1 MLFFDSLI
9 IYLIFLLFPILLYL
23 IFLTYTKIT
32 NKKESEL
39 LFDLCLLSSVYL
51 IIKYHIY
58 FPDKMFL
65 LLVNIPLVIGIIRKR
80 YLLSFILSIFIAFYY
95 YKLFDFNIYFVF
107 SEYFFYFLYFYIFNK
122 KHKKD
127 NSVKI
132 INNFTFL
139 KGIVLSYE
147 IFYIVPNNSNII
159 FVIINLFLLLLIFYV
174 ICYLVVKLMEKAEKI
189 LSLNKVLNELQHEKE
204 LKNSLFKITHEIK
217 NPIAVC
223 KGYVDMFDKKDI
235 IKCERYN
242 EIIKNELN
250 RTLIIMDDFMN
261 YTKIK
266 VKLDIID
273 INMLLSEVLESFS
286 LIFKINNVDLIN
298 KVTDDEI
305 YINGD
310 YDRLKQVFINLIKNG
325 IESFDGKNGK
335 LEIKSKENNKEV
347 IISIIDNGCGMDEEV
362 FKNINKMFYTT
373 KKNGT
378 GIGLP
383 LSNEII
389 KLHNGRINL
398 YSKKGEG
405 TTVEIIFNK
414 IDMI

>member
-51 IIKYHIY
+51 IIKYYIY

-159 FVIINLFLLLLIFYV
+159 FVIINLFLLLIIFYV

-235 IKCERYN
+235 NKCERYN

-335 LEIKSKENNKEV
+335 LKIKSKENNKEV

>member
-51 IIKYHIY
+51 IIKYYIY

-159 FVIINLFLLLLIFYV
+159 FVIINLFLLLIIFYV

-235 IKCERYN
+235 NKCERYN

-405 TTVEIIFNK
+405 TTVEITFNK
-414 IDMI
+414 LDMI

>member
-51 IIKYHIY
+51 IIKYYIY

-80 YLLSFILSIFIAFYY
+80 YLLSFILSISIAFYY

-159 FVIINLFLLLLIFYV
+159 FVIINLFLLLIIFYV
-174 ICYLVVKLMEKAEKI
+174 ICYLVVKLMEKAENI

-235 IKCERYN
+235 NKCERYN

-250 RTLIIMDDFMN
+250 RTLIIMDGFMN

>member
-51 IIKYHIY
+51 IIKYYIY

-174 ICYLVVKLMEKAEKI
+174 ICYLVVKLMEKAENI

-405 TTVEIIFNK
+405 TTVEIVFNK

>member
-51 IIKYHIY
+51 IIKYYIY

-80 YLLSFILSIFIAFYY
+80 YLLSFVLSIFIAFYY

-107 SEYFFYFLYFYIFNK
+107 SEYFFYFLYFYNK

-159 FVIINLFLLLLIFYV
+159 FVIINLFLLLIIFYV

-235 IKCERYN
+235 NKCERYN

>member
-51 IIKYHIY
+51 IIKYYIY

-80 YLLSFILSIFIAFYY
+80 YLLSFVLSIFIAFYY

-159 FVIINLFLLLLIFYV
+159 FVIINLFLLLIIFYV

-223 KGYVDMFDKKDI
+223 KGYVDMFNKNDMN
-235 IKCERYN
+235 KCERYN

>member
-51 IIKYHIY
+51 IIKYYIY

-159 FVIINLFLLLLIFYV
+159 FVIINLFLLLIIFYV

-204 LKNSLFKITHEIK
+204 LKNSLFKITHAIK

-235 IKCERYN
+235 NKCERYN

>member
-51 IIKYHIY
+51 IIKYYIY

-159 FVIINLFLLLLIFYV
+159 FVIINLFLLLIIFYV

-189 LSLNKVLNELQHEKE
+189 LSLNKVLNELQHKKE

>member
-51 IIKYHIY
+51 IIKYYIY

-80 YLLSFILSIFIAFYY
+80 YLLSFVLSIFIAFYY

-107 SEYFFYFLYFYIFNK
+107 SEYLFYFLYFYFFNK

-127 NSVKI
+127 NSVTI

-147 IFYIVPNNSNII
+147 IFYIVPDSNDIY
-159 FVIINLFLLLLIFYV
+159 FVIINLFVLLIIFYV

-223 KGYVDMFDKKDI
+223 KGYVDMFNKNDMN
-235 IKCERYN
+235 KCERYN

-250 RTLIIMDDFMN
+250 RTLTIMDDFMN

-266 VKLDIID
+266 VNLDIID
-273 INMLLSEVLESFS
+273 INMLLNEVLESFS
-286 LIFKINNVDLIN
+286 LIFKINNIDLIN

>member
-51 IIKYHIY
+51 IIKYYIY

-159 FVIINLFLLLLIFYV
+159 FVIINLFLLLIIFYV

-325 IESFDGKNGK
+325 IESFDGKNGI

-405 TTVEIIFNK
+405 TTVEIVFNK

>member
-51 IIKYHIY
+51 IIKYYIY

-159 FVIINLFLLLLIFYV
+159 FVIINLFLLLIIFYV

-235 IKCERYN
+235 NKCERYN

-250 RTLIIMDDFMN
+250 RTLTIMDDFMN

-266 VKLDIID
+266 VNLDIID

-405 TTVEIIFNK
+405 TTVEIVFNK

>member
-51 IIKYHIY
+51 IIKYYIY

-127 NSVKI
+127 NSIKI

-159 FVIINLFLLLLIFYV
+159 FVIINLFLLLIIFYV

-405 TTVEIIFNK
+405 TTVEIVFNK

>member
-51 IIKYHIY
+51 IIKYYIY

-127 NSVKI
+127 NSIKI

-159 FVIINLFLLLLIFYV
+159 FVIINLFLLLIIFYV

>member
-51 IIKYHIY
+51 IIKYYIY

-80 YLLSFILSIFIAFYY
+80 YLLSFVLSIFIAFYY

-159 FVIINLFLLLLIFYV
+159 FVIINLFLLLIIFYV
-174 ICYLVVKLMEKAEKI
+174 ICYLVVKLMEKAENI

-405 TTVEIIFNK
+405 TTVEIVFNK

>member
-23 IFLTYTKIT
+23 IFLTYTRIT

-51 IIKYHIY
+51 IIKYYIY

-159 FVIINLFLLLLIFYV
+159 FVIINLFLLLIIFYV

-235 IKCERYN
+235 NKCERYN

-405 TTVEIIFNK
+405 TTVEIVFNK

>member
-51 IIKYHIY
+51 IIKYYIY

-159 FVIINLFLLLLIFYV
+159 FVIINLFLLLIIFYV

-235 IKCERYN
+235 NKCERYN

-347 IISIIDNGCGMDEEV
+347 IISIIDNGCGMDEDIL
-362 FKNINKMFYTT
+362 KNINKMFYTT

-389 KLHNGRINL
+389 KLHNGKINF

>member
-9 IYLIFLLFPILLYL
+9 IYLVFLLFPILLYL
-23 IFLTYTKIT
+23 IFLAYTKIT

-51 IIKYHIY
+51 IIKYYIY
-58 FPDKMFL
+58 FPNKIFL
-65 LLVNIPLVIGIIRKR
+65 LLVNVPLVIGIIRKR
-80 YLLSFILSIFIAFYY
+80 NLLNIVLSIIITFYY
-95 YKLFDFNIYFVF
+95 YKLFGFNIYFVF

-127 NSVKI
+127 NSVTI

-147 IFYIVPNNSNII
+147 IFYIVPDSNDIY
-159 FVIINLFLLLLIFYV
+159 FVIINLFVLLIIFYV

-223 KGYVDMFDKKDI
+223 KGYVDMFNKNDMN
-235 IKCERYN
+235 KCERYN

>member
-51 IIKYHIY
+51 IIKYYIY

-159 FVIINLFLLLLIFYV
+159 FVIINLFLLLIIFYV
-174 ICYLVVKLMEKAEKI
+174 ICYLVVKLMEKAENI

-235 IKCERYN
+235 NKCERYN

-405 TTVEIIFNK
+405 TTVEIVFNK

>member
-51 IIKYHIY
+51 IIKYYIY

-80 YLLSFILSIFIAFYY
+80 YLLSFILSMFIAFYY

-159 FVIINLFLLLLIFYV
+159 FVIINLFLLLIIFYV

-235 IKCERYN
+235 NKCERYN

>member
-1 MLFFDSLI
+1 M
-9 IYLIFLLFPILLYL
+9 
-23 IFLTYTKIT
+23 TYTKIT

-51 IIKYHIY
+51 IIKYYIY

-159 FVIINLFLLLLIFYV
+159 FVIINLFLLLIIFYV

-235 IKCERYN
+235 NKCERYN

>member
-51 IIKYHIY
+51 IIKYYIY

-80 YLLSFILSIFIAFYY
+80 YLLSFVLSIFIAFYY

-159 FVIINLFLLLLIFYV
+159 FVIINLFLLLIIFYV

-286 LIFKINNVDLIN
+286 LIFKINNVVLIN

-405 TTVEIIFNK
+405 TTVEIVFNK

>member
-51 IIKYHIY
+51 IIKYYIY

-80 YLLSFILSIFIAFYY
+80 YLLSFVLSIFIAFYY

-107 SEYFFYFLYFYIFNK
+107 LEYFFYFLYFYIFNK

-159 FVIINLFLLLLIFYV
+159 FVIINLFLLLIIFYV

>member
-51 IIKYHIY
+51 IIKYYIY

-159 FVIINLFLLLLIFYV
+159 FVIINLFLLLIIFYV

-235 IKCERYN
+235 NKCERYN

-347 IISIIDNGCGMDEEV
+347 SISIIDNGCGMDEEV

>member
-51 IIKYHIY
+51 IIKYYIY

-174 ICYLVVKLMEKAEKI
+174 ICYLVVKLMEKAENI

-286 LIFKINNVDLIN
+286 LIFKINNIDLIN

-389 KLHNGRINL
+389 KLHNGKINL

>member
-51 IIKYHIY
+51 IIKYYIY

-159 FVIINLFLLLLIFYV
+159 FVIINLFLLLIIFYV

-235 IKCERYN
+235 NKCERYN

-286 LIFKINNVDLIN
+286 LLFKINNVDLIN

>member
-51 IIKYHIY
+51 IIKYYIY

-80 YLLSFILSIFIAFYY
+80 YLLSFVLSIFIAFYY

-174 ICYLVVKLMEKAEKI
+174 ICYLVVKLMEKAENI

>member
-51 IIKYHIY
+51 IIKYYIY

-405 TTVEIIFNK
+405 TTVEITFNK
-414 IDMI
+414 LDMI

>member
-23 IFLTYTKIT
+23 IFLAYTKIT

-51 IIKYHIY
+51 IIKYYIY

-80 YLLSFILSIFIAFYY
+80 YLLSFVLSIFIAFYY

-147 IFYIVPNNSNII
+147 IFYIVPDSNDIY
-159 FVIINLFLLLLIFYV
+159 FVIINLFVLLIIFYV

-235 IKCERYN
+235 NKCERYN

>member
-51 IIKYHIY
+51 IIKYYIY

-174 ICYLVVKLMEKAEKI
+174 ICYLVVKLMEKAENI

-235 IKCERYN
+235 NKCERYN

-362 FKNINKMFYTT
+362 FKNVNKMFYTT

-389 KLHNGRINL
+389 KLHNGKINL
-398 YSKKGEG
+398 YSKKDEG

>member
-51 IIKYHIY
+51 IIKYYIY

-80 YLLSFILSIFIAFYY
+80 NLLNIVLSIIITFYY

-107 SEYFFYFLYFYIFNK
+107 SEYLFYFLYFYFFNK

-159 FVIINLFLLLLIFYV
+159 FVIINLFLLLIIFYV

-235 IKCERYN
+235 NKCERYN

-286 LIFKINNVDLIN
+286 LIFKINNVYLIN

>member
-51 IIKYHIY
+51 IIKYYIY

-398 YSKKGEG
+398 YSKKGKG

-414 IDMI
+414 VDIN

>member
-51 IIKYHIY
+51 IIKYYIC

-174 ICYLVVKLMEKAEKI
+174 ICYLVVKLMEKAENI

-405 TTVEIIFNK
+405 TTVEIVFNK

>member
-51 IIKYHIY
+51 IIKYYIY

-80 YLLSFILSIFIAFYY
+80 YLLSFILLIFIAFYY

-159 FVIINLFLLLLIFYV
+159 FVIINLFLLLIIFYV

-235 IKCERYN
+235 NKCERYN

-414 IDMI
+414 IDIN

>member
-51 IIKYHIY
+51 IIKYYIY

-159 FVIINLFLLLLIFYV
+159 FVIINLFLLLIIFYV

-335 LEIKSKENNKEV
+335 LEIKSKENDKEV

>member
-9 IYLIFLLFPILLYL
+9 IYLVFFLFPILLYL
-23 IFLTYTKIT
+23 IFLAYTKIT

-51 IIKYHIY
+51 IIKYYIY
-58 FPDKMFL
+58 FPNKIFL
-65 LLVNIPLVIGIIRKR
+65 LLVNVPLVIEIIRKR
-80 YLLSFILSIFIAFYY
+80 NLLNIVLSIIITFYY

-107 SEYFFYFLYFYIFNK
+107 SEYLFYFLYFYFFNK

-127 NSVKI
+127 NSVTI

-159 FVIINLFLLLLIFYV
+159 FVIINLFLLLIIFYV

>member
-23 IFLTYTKIT
+23 IFLAYTKIT

-51 IIKYHIY
+51 IIKYYIY

-80 YLLSFILSIFIAFYY
+80 YLLSFILSFFIAFYY

-159 FVIINLFLLLLIFYV
+159 FVIINLFLLLIIFYV

-235 IKCERYN
+235 NTCERYN

>member
-51 IIKYHIY
+51 IIKYYIY

-159 FVIINLFLLLLIFYV
+159 FVIINLFLLLIIFYV